1 MNIAELVREAR
12 EKKGW
17 SQTRLA
23 EEAGISQQAVTQIET
38 GVTKAPTNS
47 WRRIASALDI
57 PEETF
62 AELMRGAQREAR
74 HARGGATVR
83 TTSAGG
89 SPSRF
94 AIPGATTRPYRKIPV
109 LGRVAGSPFG
119 EGHLI
124 MNQTVDQTDCP
135 PWIDDA
141 VDSYALYV
149 VGPSMIPRFYPGE
162 MVFVHPWK
170 QPRPDDFVIAQIRDP
185 NTDDI
190 FGYVKQ
196 FVGFD
201 KKGLRLRQFNPKVEE
216 LAPFPAGDVHA
227 LHKIIIP
234 GLG

>member
-1 MNIAELVREAR
+1 MNIAELVRETR

-38 GVTKAPTNS
+38 GATKAPTNS
-47 WRRIASALDI
+47 WRRIASALEI
-57 PEETF
+57 PEELF
-62 AELMRGAQREAR
+62 AELMRDAQRGAR
-74 HARGGATVR
+74 RERGGATVR
-83 TTSAGG
+83 YPAVGG
-89 SPSRF
+89 GLLHTAP
-94 AIPGATTRPYRKIPV
+94 PMPVRPYRKIPV

-149 VGPSMIPRFYPGE
+149 VGASMIPRFYPGE

-170 QPRPDDFVIAQIRDP
+170 QPRPDDFVVAQIRDP

-196 FVGFD
+196 FIGFD
-201 KKGLRLRQFNPKVEE
+201 KKGLRLRQFNPKLED